1 MSHKTLKAMFAA
13 ICTLVCA
20 AGVVKADQPV
30 ISHVYTADPNAFVF
44 NDRIYII
51 CSHDIAN
58 QRGYDLF
65 DYELVSTD
73 DLQNWTDH
81 GFVFSVGR
89 NHDFGY
95 GRGKGPYGEDQT
107 VAPWAGHCYAP
118 GTAIRDGKVYLY
130 FPDGGSSIGVAVADK
145 PEGPY
150 KDPLGKTLIAG
161 NVSNYASRWLF
172 DPAGFVDDDGRAF
185 VYYGGNGNDQARII
199 ELNKDM
205 ISLHPQAI
213 HLNVPKFFEASYM
226 HKYKGKYYFS
236 YSTQFSPT
244 ANIDYLVSDSPTGPF
259 EYKGTI
265 LDNPKQNLGNN
276 NHASI
281 IEYKGHW
288 YIAYHDRKLA
298 IASNLRNKSDSRCVN
313 LDEMFYN
320 EDGTIKKVVETEH
333 GPKQLKNFDPM
344 QKCRFVTMNKS
355 GKILT
360 EEEAKQEQM
369 PGLKS
374 TMGPNKET
382 VLASMQNN
390 SWIRVSGV
398 DFSKKPTGGTL
409 KYSAKDDNTSIEI
422 RKGTAD
428 GDLLAT
434 VKLPNTNGEW
444 KELNF
449 KLDKAVDGVFDYL
462 YFVFKVQG
470 APAAA
475 ALFDSSD
482 VVTVAAAGGQG
493 FGGFGGGQPPQGMGQ
508 GGFGGFGGGQPPQGM
523 GQGGF
528 GGQRPAGQGQGG
540 QGQRPRRQGQGGQG
554 FGGFGGGQPPQGG
567 FGGGFGGG
575 QPPQGGFGGFGGQ
588 RPGQQQQQP
597 AGPKPVEST
606 ALLDWYQFK

>member
-1 MSHKTLKAMFAA
+1 MSTMSFKKAFFSLCAFACIVGGA
-13 ICTLVCA
+13 
-20 AGVVKADQPV
+20 KADQPV

-89 NHDFGY
+89 GA
-95 GRGKGPYGEDQT
+95 GPYNEGKT

-118 GTAIRDGKVYLY
+118 GTAIRNGKVYLY
-130 FPDGGSSIGVAVADK
+130 FPDGGSSIGVAVADR

-150 KDPLGKTLIAG
+150 TDPLGKPLIAG

-185 VYYGGNGNDQARII
+185 VYYGGNGNDQARIL

-205 ISLHPQAI
+205 ISVFPEAI
-213 HLNVPKFFEASYM
+213 HLNVPKFFEASFM

-313 LDEMFYN
+313 FDELFYN

-344 QKCRFVTMNKS
+344 KKCRFVTMNKS

-360 EEEAKQEQM
+360 EAEAKEQQL
-369 PGLKS
+369 PALKS

-409 KYSAKDDNTSIEI
+409 SYSAKDGNTSIEI
-422 RKGTAD
+422 RKGAAD

-434 VKLPNTNGEW
+434 VKLPSTDGAW
-444 KELNF
+444 KELDF
-449 KLDKAVDGVFDYL
+449 KLDKAVDGVVDYL
-462 YFVFKVQG
+462 YFVFKVAG
-470 APAAA
+470 NATADHMNPTT
-475 ALFDSSD
+475 
-482 VVTVAAAGGQG
+482 VTVAAAGG
-493 FGGFGGGQPPQGMGQ
+493 M
-508 GGFGGFGGGQPPQGM
+508 
-523 GQGGF
+523 
-528 GGQRPAGQGQGG
+528 
-540 QGQRPRRQGQGGQG
+540 
-554 FGGFGGGQPPQGG
+554 PQGG

-575 QPPQGGFGGFGGQ
+575 MPQGGFGQGGQRPQGGFGQGGQRPQGGFGQGGQGGQRPQGGFGQGGQRPQGQGGQRPQGGFGGFG
-588 RPGQQQQQP
+588 PQQGNAQ
-597 AGPKPVEST
+597 ADGPKPVEST
-606 ALLDWYQFK
+606 VLLDWYQFK

>member
-1 MSHKTLKAMFAA
+1 MSHKTLKAVFAA
-13 ICTLVCA
+13 LCTLVCA

-51 CSHDIAN
+51 CSHDLPN
-58 QRGYDLF
+58 QRGYDLY

-89 NHDFGY
+89 GA
-95 GRGKGPYGEDQT
+95 GPYNQGKTD
-107 VAPWAGHCYAP
+107 APWAGHCYAP

-150 KDPLGKTLIAG
+150 TDPIGKALI
-161 NVSNYASRWLF
+161 NHSSNYGSSWLF

-185 VYYGGNGNDQARII
+185 VYYGGNGPTQARIL

-205 ISLHPQAI
+205 ISVFPTAVH
-213 HLNVPKFFEASYM
+213 HTVPRFFEASYM

-236 YSTQFSPT
+236 YSTNFNPT
-244 ANIDYLVSDSPTGPF
+244 PEMPGSATIGYMMGDSPTGPF
-259 EYKGTI
+259 EYKGVVI
-265 LDNPKQNLGNN
+265 DNPKQNLGNN

-298 IASNLRNKSDSRCVN
+298 IASNLNNKTNSRSVN
-313 LDEMFYN
+313 LDELFYN
-320 EDGTIKKVVETEH
+320 DDGTIKKVVETEH
-333 GPKQLKNFDPM
+333 GPKQLKNFDPT

-360 EEEAKQEQM
+360 AAEAAQQQL
-369 PGLKS
+369 PALKS

-409 KYSAKDDNTSIEI
+409 KYSAKDDNSSIEI
-422 RKGTAD
+422 RKGAAD

-434 VKLPNTNGEW
+434 VKLANTNGEW

-449 KLDKAVDGVFDYL
+449 KLDKTVDGVFDYL

-470 APAAA
+470 APATA
-475 ALFDSSD
+475 ALFDESD
-482 VVTVAAAGGQG
+482 VVTVAAAGGAPQGG
-493 FGGFGGGQPPQGMGQ
+493 FGQGQRPQRQGQGQSQGGVPAAGGQPGNLPAGAPAVGASAGGQRPRRQGQGVQGGQGFGGGQGGQAQ
-508 GGFGGFGGGQPPQGM
+508 GGQ
-523 GQGGF
+523 
-528 GGQRPAGQGQGG
+528 G
-540 QGQRPRRQGQGGQG
+540 QGQRPRRQGQVQGGQG
-554 FGGFGGGQPPQGG
+554 AQGA
-567 FGGGFGGG
+567 
-575 QPPQGGFGGFGGQ
+575 
-588 RPGQQQQQP
+588 RPGQQAQQP
-597 AGPKPVEST
+597 EGPKPVEST
-606 ALLDWYQFK
+606 AQLDWYQFS

>member
-13 ICTLVCA
+13 VCTLVCA
-20 AGVVKADQPV
+20 AGIVKADQPV

-205 ISLHPQAI
+205 ISLHPEAI

-360 EEEAKQEQM
+360 AEEAQQEQM

-398 DFSKKPTGGTL
+398 DFSRKPTGGTL
-409 KYSAKDDNTSIEI
+409 KYSAKDGNTSIEI
-422 RKGTAD
+422 RKGATD
-428 GDLLAT
+428 GDLRATIQLA
-434 VKLPNTNGEW
+434 NTNGDW

-449 KLDKAVDGVFDYL
+449 KLDKAVDGLFDYL
-462 YFVFKVQG
+462 YFVFKVKG
-470 APAAA
+470 EPATA
-475 ALFDSSD
+475 ALFDNSN
-482 VVTVAAAGGQG
+482 VVTVAAAGGA
-493 FGGFGGGQPPQGMGQ
+493 PQ
-508 GGFGGFGGGQPPQGM
+508 GGFGQ
-523 GQGGF
+523 
-528 GGQRPAGQGQGG
+528 GQRPQRQGQGG
-540 QGQRPRRQGQGGQG
+540 QGGQRPRRQGQGGQG
-554 FGGFGGGQPPQGG
+554 FGGGQGG
-567 FGGGFGGG
+567 
-575 QPPQGGFGGFGGQ
+575 
-588 RPGQQQQQP
+588 RPGQQAQQP
-597 AGPKPVEST
+597 EGPKPVEST
-606 ALLDWYQFK
+606 ALLDWYQFI

>member
-1 MSHKTLKAMFAA
+1 
-13 ICTLVCA
+13 
-20 AGVVKADQPV
+20 
-30 ISHVYTADPNAFVF
+30 
-44 NDRIYII
+44 
-51 CSHDIAN
+51 
-58 QRGYDLF
+58 
-65 DYELVSTD
+65 
-73 DLQNWTDH
+73 
-81 GFVFSVGR
+81 
-89 NHDFGY
+89 
-95 GRGKGPYGEDQT
+95 
-107 VAPWAGHCYAP
+107 
-118 GTAIRDGKVYLY
+118 
-130 FPDGGSSIGVAVADK
+130 
-145 PEGPY
+145 
-150 KDPLGKTLIAG
+150 
-161 NVSNYASRWLF
+161 
-172 DPAGFVDDDGRAF
+172 
-185 VYYGGNGNDQARII
+185 
-199 ELNKDM
+199 
-205 ISLHPQAI
+205 
-213 HLNVPKFFEASYM
+213 
-226 HKYKGKYYFS
+226 
-236 YSTQFSPT
+236 
-244 ANIDYLVSDSPTGPF
+244 
-259 EYKGTI
+259 
-265 LDNPKQNLGNN
+265 
-276 NHASI
+276 
-281 IEYKGHW
+281 
-288 YIAYHDRKLA
+288 
-298 IASNLRNKSDSRCVN
+298 
-313 LDEMFYN
+313 
-320 EDGTIKKVVETEH
+320 
-333 GPKQLKNFDPM
+333 
-344 QKCRFVTMNKS
+344 MNKS

>member
-1 MSHKTLKAMFAA
+1 MSHKTLKALFTVL
-13 ICTLVCA
+13 CTLVCSIGA
-20 AGVVKADQPV
+20 VKADQPV

-51 CSHDIAN
+51 CSHDLPN
-58 QRGYDLF
+58 QRGYDLY

-89 NHDFGY
+89 GA
-95 GRGKGPYGEDQT
+95 GPYNQGKTD
-107 VAPWAGHCYAP
+107 APWAGHCYAP

-150 KDPLGKTLIAG
+150 TDPIGKALI
-161 NVSNYASRWLF
+161 NHSSNYGSSWLF

-185 VYYGGNGNDQARII
+185 VYYGGNGPTQARIL

-205 ISLHPQAI
+205 ISVFPTAVH
-213 HLNVPKFFEASYM
+213 HTVPRFFEASYM

-236 YSTQFSPT
+236 YSTNFNPT
-244 ANIDYLVSDSPTGPF
+244 PEIPGSATIGYMMGDSPTGPF
-259 EYKGTI
+259 EYKGVVI
-265 LDNPKQNLGNN
+265 DNPKQNLGNN

-298 IASNLRNKSDSRCVN
+298 IASNLQNKTNSRSVN
-313 LDEMFYN
+313 LDELFYN
-320 EDGTIKKVVETEH
+320 DDGTIKKVVETEH

-360 EEEAKQEQM
+360 AEEAQQQQL
-369 PGLKS
+369 PALKS

-398 DFSKKPTGGTL
+398 DFSRKPTGGTL
-409 KYSAKDDNTSIEI
+409 KYSAKDGNTSIEI
-422 RKGTAD
+422 RKGATD

-434 VKLPNTNGEW
+434 IQLANTDGEW
-444 KELNF
+444 KELKF

-462 YFVFKVQG
+462 YFVFKVKG
-470 APAAA
+470 EPATA
-475 ALFDSSD
+475 DYMNPTT
-482 VVTVAAAGGQG
+482 VTVAAAGGA
-493 FGGFGGGQPPQGMGQ
+493 PQ
-508 GGFGGFGGGQPPQGM
+508 GGFGQ
-523 GQGGF
+523 
-528 GGQRPAGQGQGG
+528 GQRPQRQGQGG
-540 QGQRPRRQGQGGQG
+540 QGEGGQRPRRQGQGGQG
-554 FGGFGGGQPPQGG
+554 GFGGGQGGFGGGQGGFGGGQGGQRPQGQGG
-567 FGGGFGGG
+567 FGGG
-575 QPPQGGFGGFGGQ
+575 QGG
-588 RPGQQQQQP
+588 RPGQQAQQP
-597 AGPKPVEST
+597 EGPKPVEST
-606 ALLDWYQFK
+606 AQLDWYQFN